1 MKRVFPD
8 WRAQGVTACLHEHQ
22 GGFAFNHDSVL
33 GLAGKCAEEGV
44 EILTG
49 VEVRAIELGA
59 DGTAARRR
67 DEPRPDRR
75 SASSS

>member
-1 MKRVFPD
+1 MKRIFPD
-8 WRAQGVTACLHEHQ
+8 WRAQGVTALLHEHQ
-22 GGFAFNHDSVL
+22 GGFAFNRESVL

-49 VEVRAIELGA
+49 VEVRAIDLGRRRH
-59 DGTAARRR
+59 GAARSRR
-67 DEPRPDRR
+67 AAAGSR